1 MTAKRSANNREIF
14 IFSRGDLTLP
24 RRAGY
29 RLMPR
34 RYARQEHGRVITQ
47 YAAQLARHYHSLNCR
62 NILQGKE
69 PGLNPRPIMI
79 VDYNWASLDRPAK
92 TSIVIFE
99 GGYGFVQL
107 GKGRVR
113 SFVIGITAMPISDF
127 GTWDYEQE
135 IILFFRRMVREGQ
148 I

>member
-1 MTAKRSANNREIF
+1 MTKRSANTQEIF
-14 IFSRGDLTLP
+14 VFSRGELNLP

-34 RYARQEHGRVITQ
+34 RYMRSEHGRVITQ
-47 YAAQLARHYHSLNCR
+47 YTAQLARHYHSLNCR

-69 PGLNPRPIMI
+69 PGLNPRPAMI
-79 VDYNWASLDRPAK
+79 VDYNWASHNRPVK
-92 TSIVIFE
+92 ISISVFE
-99 GGYGFVQL
+99 GGYGFIQI
-107 GKGRVR
+107 GKGKVR
-113 SFVIGITAMPISDF
+113 SFVIGIISMPIAEF